1 MSPTTAA
8 INDYAGGLARVHAWS
23 LLAWDDVRGR
33 YRRTM
38 LGPLWLTLSHAI
50 FVAGLAVSFSI
61 ILHQPMGE
69 YFVYLAAGM
78 TIWMFISNSLLEAPT
93 IFQRGQN
100 LLFSYD
106 LPASIH
112 IFRAVLG
119 QSIMF
124 AHHML
129 VYLAALL
136 FVRNVTN
143 IYTLWAIPA
152 FLVLVTAAVGWSTI
166 LSLLG
171 ARYRDLAPAIAAVTQ
186 MMFMLTPIFWERTHL
201 EHAQWFALVNPL
213 YHLIEI
219 LRAPLLGH
227 PPDPLNWGVTLGLT
241 AILVAVAILLYARMR
256 RNLSYWL

>member
-1 MSPTTAA
+1 MSPNTAA
-8 INDYAGGLARVHAWS
+8 IKDYAGGFARVHAWS

-38 LGPLWLTLSHAI
+38 LGPLWLTLSHAL
-50 FVAGLAVSFSI
+50 FVVGLAVSFSI
-61 ILHQPMGE
+61 ILRQPIGE

-78 TIWMFISNSLLEAPT
+78 TIWMFIANSLMEAPT

-129 VYLAALL
+129 VYLAALV
-136 FVRNVTN
+136 FVSNVTN
-143 IYTLWAIPA
+143 AHTVWALPA
-152 FLVLVTAAVGWSTI
+152 LLVLLVAAVGWSTI
-166 LSLLG
+166 LALLG
-171 ARYRDLAPAIAAVTQ
+171 ARYRDLAPALAAVTQ
-186 MMFMLTPIFWERTHL
+186 MMFLLTPIFWERTHL
-201 EHAQWFALVNPL
+201 DHAQWFALINPF

-219 LRAPLLGH
+219 LRAPLLGR
-227 PPDPLNWGVTLGLT
+227 PPDPLNWAVTLAMT
-241 AILVAVAILLYARMR
+241 ACLVIVAVTLYARMR

>member
-1 MSPTTAA
+1 MTPAAAA
-8 INDYAGGLARVHAWS
+8 IKDYAGGLTHVHAWS

-38 LGPLWLTLSHAI
+38 LGPLWLTLSHAL
-50 FVAGLAVSFSI
+50 FVVGLAVSFSI
-61 ILHQPMGE
+61 ILRQPITE

-78 TIWMFISNSLLEAPT
+78 TIWIFIATSLIEGPT

-119 QSIMF
+119 QAIMF
-124 AHHML
+124 GHHML
-129 VYLAALL
+129 VYLAALV
-136 FVRNVTN
+136 FVSNVTN

-152 FLVLVTAAVGWSTI
+152 LVVLLIAAASWSTV
-166 LSLLG
+166 LALLG
-171 ARYRDLAPAIAAVTQ
+171 ARFRDLAPAVAAVTQ
-186 MMFMLTPIFWERTHL
+186 MMFLLTPIFWERTHL
-201 EHAQWFALVNPL
+201 DHAQWFAIVNPF

-219 LRAPLLGH
+219 LRAPLLGR
-227 PPDPLNWGVTLGLT
+227 PPDALNWAVTLGIT
-241 AILVAVAILLYARMR
+241 AFLMLLAVALYARMR